1 MISQISKIKVKN
13 STTPGKIISLSKKY
27 LKETSKEIKLEAL
40 GKAISNLVNII
51 ESLKLMIPGLHQ
63 ENKISSITSNYNYIP
78 KFEVTL
84 SLNIPLNRTKE
95 GYQPPLS
102 ESNRREIKSIMISK
116 SNKFF
121 TMRGR
126 MRIRLRNMRR
136 PLGRNIRRNI
146 RGSRGMERG
155 RGMDRGRGLFR
166 GIDRVR
172 GFVRRVR
179 GGRGRRG

>member
-13 STTPGKIISLSKKY
+13 STIPGKIISLSRKY

-40 GKAISNLVNII
+40 GKAISNLVKII
-51 ESLKLMIPGLHQ
+51 ESLKLIIPGLHQ
-63 ENKISSITSNYNYIP
+63 ENKISSIISNSSYIP

-84 SLNIPLNRTKE
+84 SLNIPLKRSKE

-102 ESNRREIKSIMISK
+102 ESMRREIKSIMISK

-121 TMRGR
+121 TRRGR

-146 RGSRGMERG
+146 IRF

-166 GIDRVR
+166 GMDRGRGLFRGVR
-172 GFVRRVR
+172 GGR